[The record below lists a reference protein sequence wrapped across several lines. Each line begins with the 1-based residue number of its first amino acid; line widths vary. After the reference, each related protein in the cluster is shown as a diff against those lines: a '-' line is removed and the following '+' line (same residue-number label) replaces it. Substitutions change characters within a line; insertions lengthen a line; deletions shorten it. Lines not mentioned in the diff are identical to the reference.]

1 MLDSFKEKKDQAL
14 REEIKDRMHE
24 ALKNNTDRIQK
35 IETTL
40 NELVSIGCVNNLVYE
55 SL

>member
-24 ALKNNTDRIQK
+24 ALKNNTDRI
-35 IETTL
+35 
-40 NELVSIGCVNNLVYE
+40 
-55 SL
+55 